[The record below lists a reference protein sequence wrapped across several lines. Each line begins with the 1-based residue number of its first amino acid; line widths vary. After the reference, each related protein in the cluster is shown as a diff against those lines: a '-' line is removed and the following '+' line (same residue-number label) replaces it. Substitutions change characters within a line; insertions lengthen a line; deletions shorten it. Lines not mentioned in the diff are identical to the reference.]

1 MVLKVAI
8 VPDQND
14 AIATVDQFGAQFTV
28 ASRLRR
34 FVMHRAVAEN
44 ADVWRV
50 EKVRDAARLRDGLLR
65 FVGQPMETCGE
76 SGEEIPLDVRAR
88 VGERAQPRE
97 MRVPIAVGN
106 AWEGAAVAKVKQ
118 MLSKRSSSK

>member
-1 MVLKVAI
+1 MLFKVAI
-8 VPDQND
+8 VTDDDD
-14 AIATVDQFGAQFTV
+14 AIAKVHQFGAQV
-28 ASRLRR
+28 MIASRLRR

-88 VGERAQPRE
+88 VGERAKPRQ
-97 MRVPIAVGN
+97 MGVPIAVGN